1 MYNWIYENCVYTLH
15 QISHMHLDFT
25 TPKGLKKYRR
35 ARKGRQDK
43 TKSCLYIFISRQ
55 ESVIG
60 VKELWTVVT
69 WLTSLVKPTSSSS
82 SMRSLQPPL
91 AGRATGTGTVSV
103 LCFARGSILPVWTEQ
118 QAWSRNELCTAIDCD
133 NYQVVSLWLLRVHRH
148 LLRSWS
154 VLDFVKISETSHPSL
169 MWSPCVLMFV
179 LCLMFCSSV
188 IVVLSVCACVVKIFG
203 ILLVSPWLS
212 FKKSMYK

>member
-1 MYNWIYENCVYTLH
+1 MNIILTYNIYMTGFMKTVSTQY
-15 QISHMHLDFT
+15 FA
-25 TPKGLKKYRR
+25 PKALKIYVR
-35 ARKGRQDK
+35 ARKERQDK
-43 TKSCLYIFISRQ
+43 TKFCLYIFISRQ

-69 WLTSLVKPTSSSS
+69 WLTSSVRPTSSSS

-91 AGRATGTGTVSV
+91 AGCATGTGTVSV

>member
-1 MYNWIYENCVYTLH
+1 
-15 QISHMHLDFT
+15 MHLDFT
-25 TPKGLKKYRR
+25 TPKGLKKDRR
-35 ARKGRQDK
+35 AKKGRQDK
-43 TKSCLYIFISRQ
+43 TKLCLYIFISRQ

-60 VKELWTVVT
+60 VKELWTAVT
-69 WLTSLVKPTSSSS
+69 WLTNSVRPTSSSS

-118 QAWSRNELCTAIDCD
+118 QAWSHNELCTAIAILSSCL
-133 NYQVVSLWLLRVHRH
+133 VMASSGTPSHHH

-154 VLDFVKISETSHPSL
+154 VLDFVKISETSHSSL
-169 MWSPCVLMFV
+169 MWSPCVSTFV
-179 LCLMFCSSV
+179 LCSIFCSTCHYC
-188 IVVLSVCACVVKIFG
+188 LVCVCVVKMFS

-212 FKKSMYK
+212 VKKSMNK